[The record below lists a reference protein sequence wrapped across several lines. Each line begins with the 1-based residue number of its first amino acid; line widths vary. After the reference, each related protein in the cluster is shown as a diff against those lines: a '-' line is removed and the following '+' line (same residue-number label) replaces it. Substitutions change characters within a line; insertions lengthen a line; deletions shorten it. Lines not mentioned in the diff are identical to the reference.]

1 MTSSNLLK
9 LLNYLKFYKRDL
21 IILIAALIG
30 VSVSLLALGEA
41 FRELIDE
48 GLKQNRLQAINS
60 AILSIICLIIVFGI
74 SSFFRAYIINNI
86 AEKIINKIRIAAFS
100 SLINRQIAYFD
111 DEKVSNIISKLT
123 IDLELISK
131 LIINFLSFFI
141 RNFLILCGAV
151 TWMFF
156 QSQKLSL
163 IVVITIPIILL
174 PLLKLGRYVR
184 TLSRDALDSQS
195 EIIAKLEESFSYV
208 RTLHAFNQQANKT
221 NAFKEL
227 VAKYLSKTST
237 RFKIRSLFFAT
248 TISVI
253 LSSVILVIWVGS
265 IDIIKGVMTSGQ
277 MISFIYYAVV
287 AGLSA
292 GGIAEVISE
301 VQSPLVALER
311 VFGLI
316 ESKNEKS
323 FENPAV
329 SFKISQD
336 TDVRLGLD
344 IEFKDVE
351 FSYPTRKG
359 SKALSSVSFKIPVN
373 SFVGIIGPSGSGKST
388 IIQLLL
394 KFYSNASGYILVNG
408 KNIAEIDTHSLRQN
422 FAYVPQEPNIF
433 SGTIKSNIAFSRP
446 DALDADITRVAQAT
460 GVMEFAGT
468 LPAGLD
474 TEIGERGVKL
484 SGGQK
489 QRIALA
495 RALLFNP
502 QVLLLDEA
510 TSSLDELSEELTL
523 AKIQEIMKDKI
534 IISIAHR
541 ISSLKNADEILVV
554 RKGEIIAHKKP
565 SSLLN
570 ESDFFT
576 KILEEN

>member
-9 LLNYLKFYKRDL
+9 LLNYLKLYKRDL

-48 GLKQNRLQAINS
+48 GLKQNRFEAINS

-74 SSFFRAYIINNI
+74 SSFFRSYIINNI
-86 AEKIINKIRIAAFS
+86 AEKIINKIRVAAFS
-100 SLINRQIAYFD
+100 SLINRQISYFD

-156 QSQKLSL
+156 QSPKLSL

-184 TLSRDALDSQS
+184 TLTRDALDSQS
-195 EIIAKLEESFSYV
+195 EIIAKLEESFSFV
-208 RTLHAFNQQANKT
+208 RTLHAFNQQTNKT

-265 IDIIKGVMTSGQ
+265 MDIIKGVMTSGQ

-301 VQSPLVALER
+301 IQSPLVALER

-316 ESKNEKS
+316 EDKEEELLKDSADS
-323 FENPAV
+323 
-329 SFKISQD
+329 KISHD
-336 TDVRLGLD
+336 TNMSSGLN

-359 SKALSSVSFKIPVN
+359 TNALNDVSFKVPFG
-373 SFVGIIGPSGSGKST
+373 SFIGVIGPSGSGKST

-394 KFYSNASGYILVNG
+394 KFYLNKNGAILVNG

-433 SGTIKSNIAFSRP
+433 SGTIKSNIAFSKPNAP
-446 DALDADITRVAQAT
+446 DTDIIKVAET
-460 GVMEFAGT
+460 CGVMEFAGY

-495 RALLFNP
+495 RALLFEP

-510 TSSLDELSEELTL
+510 TSSLDESSEEQAL
-523 AKIQEIMKDKI
+523 AKIQEIMKGKT

-554 RKGEIIAHKKP
+554 KKGKIIAHKKP

-576 KILEEN
+576 KILEGN

>member
-48 GLKQNRLQAINS
+48 GLKQNRLEAINS
-60 AILSIICLIIVFGI
+60 AILSIIFLIVIFGI

-100 SLINRQIAYFD
+100 SLINRKIAYFD
-111 DEKVSNIISKLT
+111 DEKVSSIISKLT

-195 EIIAKLEESFSYV
+195 EIIAKLEESFSFV

-227 VAKYLSKTST
+227 VAKYLSRTST

-277 MISFIYYAVV
+277 MISFIYYAIV

-301 VQSPLVALER
+301 IQSPLVALER

-316 ESKNEKS
+316 ESENEKS
-323 FENPAV
+323 FEDSAD
-329 SFKISQD
+329 FKISQD
-336 TDVRLGLD
+336 IDMRLGLD

-394 KFYSNASGYILVNG
+394 KFYLSTGGAILVNG

-446 DALDADITRVAQAT
+446 DAPHADITRVAQAT

-523 AKIQEIMKDKI
+523 AKIQEIMKDKT